1 MKIWVHID
9 GRQLGPYNPDQLP
22 LDEMDATTPVWYDG
36 LEQWTP
42 AGQAPA
48 TASLFLPPEP
58 PAAPVCADDRH
69 DDTAGDVEA
78 EIEIITS
85 ETEETPLSTDSPD
98 AGAPET
104 DDTETPEGAECSD
117 NEISAVHS
125 PAASPRT
132 YASYPPSRQ
141 DFRSEEIPCPPT
153 YLIWSI
159 LLTICCCNPLGII
172 PIITG
177 AQVSSRYNNMDFEG
191 ARRASYTTQ
200 WWVIICFVL
209 GLMMLPFS
217 ILIYL

>member
-58 PAAPVCADDRH
+58 PAAPVCADDRQ

-98 AGAPET
+98 TGAPET
-104 DDTETPEGAECSD
+104 DDTENDPQENKAGMSGIVWLILIAGVGGLLYALISTGTLSNLGQKIRRGA
-117 NEISAVHS
+117 NEITGGA
-125 PAASPRT
+125 
-132 YASYPPSRQ
+132 
-141 DFRSEEIPCPPT
+141 
-153 YLIWSI
+153 
-159 LLTICCCNPLGII
+159 LGKKKK
-172 PIITG
+172 
-177 AQVSSRYNNMDFEG
+177 
-191 ARRASYTTQ
+191 
-200 WWVIICFVL
+200 
-209 GLMMLPFS
+209 
-217 ILIYL
+217 